1 MTVQS
6 KYSRIQ
12 AVITS
17 IERDTDWDIAEN
29 DEKLYFYQL
38 RAAQNVNIFEPFTD
52 EQASLI
58 DYLSQRRAGRRL
70 NLTLKTHLSLL

>member
-6 KYSRIQ
+6 RYNRIQ

-38 RAAQNVNIFEPFTD
+38 RATQNVNIFEPFTD
-52 EQASLI
+52 EQTSLI

-70 NLTLKTHLSLL
+70 CDYAWRLFAQS